1 MIEDYLFDDEE
12 LLEPEAQAIEPLVT
26 LTKPQTKIFK
36 DKARFRVVVAGR
48 RFGKTFLAIGELSR
62 AAMDKPGANCWYL
75 APTFRAAKDIAWDML
90 VNTLPEEIIAKRN
103 ESELTIRLINGSM
116 IAIKGGEA
124 YDNLRGRS
132 LDFVVLDEVADMRP
146 QVWTEVVRPSLS
158 DRQGSALFIGT
169 PKGRNHF
176 YDLWTVGADKAEGW
190 NSFQFTTLEGGNV
203 PPEEV
208 EAAKHDLDERTF
220 NQEYNANF
228 VNYSGIIYYNFDR
241 SESVLSTPPDD
252 MQVLHIGMDFNLDP
266 MSAVVA
272 VKDGEA
278 IKIIDEIVIYGS
290 NTDEIVDEIQQRYP
304 GRRIVVYP
312 DPACR
317 QRKTSAGGRTD
328 LSILQN
334 AGFAVKV
341 RNSHTAIR
349 DRINSVNARLLSADG
364 ERRLFVDPKCKQVI
378 KSLERQTYKEGTNQP
393 DKESGFD
400 HMNDALGYLV
410 DFLYPIKR
418 DHSTPQPTRWT

>member
-1 MIEDYLFDDEE
+1 MN
-12 LLEPEAQAIEPLVT
+12 
-26 LTKPQTKIFK
+26 LTKPQSAIFL
-36 DKARFRVVVAGR
+36 DDSRFRVVVAGR
-48 RFGKTFLAIGELSR
+48 RFGKTFLSTAELLR
-62 AAMDKPGANCWYL
+62 ASINKAGANCWYI
-75 APTFRAAKDIAWDML
+75 APTYRAAKDIAWQML
-90 VNTLPEEIIAKRN
+90 IDTIPEQYIAKRN
-103 ESELTIRLINGSM
+103 ESELTLRLINKST
-116 IAIKGGEA
+116 ISLKGAENFDA
-124 YDNLRGRS
+124 LRGRS
-132 LDFVVLDEVADMRP
+132 LDFVVLDEMADMRP
-146 QVWTEVVRPSLS
+146 EAWFEVIRPSLS
-158 DRQGSALFIGT
+158 DRQGGALFIGT

-176 YDLWTVGADKAEGW
+176 YDLWTKGADKEDGW
-190 NSFQFTTLEGGNV
+190 YSYQYTTLDGGNV
-203 PPEEV
+203 PEDEI
-208 EAAKHDLDERTF
+208 EQAKRDLDERTF
-220 NQEYNANF
+220 RQEYLANF
-228 VNYSGIIYYNFDR
+228 VNYSGVIYYNFDR
-241 SESVLSTPPDD
+241 TESVTKANVADND
-252 MQVLHIGMDFNLDP
+252 TLHIGMDFNLDP

-272 VKDGEA
+272 IKDGDTL
-278 IKIIDEIVIYGS
+278 KVIDEIVIFGS

-304 GRRIVVYP
+304 DRRIVVYP

-341 RNSHTAIR
+341 RNSHTSIR
-349 DRINSVNARLLSADG
+349 DRINAVNARLLSADG

-410 DFLYPIKR
+410 DFIYPIKR